1 MEDFILHCFSPRFIY
16 QHLARLCSQHQVD
29 SSSKI
34 GLFLNSEK
42 EKICDTEADCGPNQ
56 CCRKKHG
63 QKSCQPMLSLNAVSV
78 LTHRQNDNN
87 F

>member
-1 MEDFILHCFSPRFIY
+1 MEVLLFCFVSPEIY
-16 QHLARLCSQHQVD
+16 VFAYDPPLFQHQVD
-29 SSSKI
+29 SSSKFGI
-34 GLFLNSEK
+34 FLNLEK

-78 LTHRQNDNN
+78 LTHRQKR
-87 F
+87 